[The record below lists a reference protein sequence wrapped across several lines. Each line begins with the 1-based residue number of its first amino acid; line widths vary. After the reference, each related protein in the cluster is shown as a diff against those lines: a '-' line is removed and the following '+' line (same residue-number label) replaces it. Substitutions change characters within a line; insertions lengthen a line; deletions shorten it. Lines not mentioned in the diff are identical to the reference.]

1 MRSTNKTQPPRRQ
14 ASVFSGEPGQGG
26 AAGLE
31 SYKEPRASR
40 TQEEAKS
47 TPHIPVQ
54 PAGMAQACVRT
65 AYPGRCLLPALL
77 SAVFALCTKDYPC

>member
-54 PAGMAQACVRT
+54 PAGMAQAC
-65 AYPGRCLLPALL
+65 ALL
-77 SAVFALCTKDYPC
+77 ILEDVCSLHC